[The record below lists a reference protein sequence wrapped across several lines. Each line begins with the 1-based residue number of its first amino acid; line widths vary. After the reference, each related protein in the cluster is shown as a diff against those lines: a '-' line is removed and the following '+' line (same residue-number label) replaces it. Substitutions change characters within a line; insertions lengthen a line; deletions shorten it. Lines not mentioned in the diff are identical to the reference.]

1 MSSQAFNGND
11 SSTNPQ
17 DELGVIEENTEFI
30 EHENSHQDVPL
41 SSEQVTETV
50 NIIIQ
55 QLFTLGYC
63 GAAVPSRI
71 IRDDPTSL
79 YTEWIIPMSI
89 IDLALETLAEYIDS
103 ITYEYNIDHI
113 NNHITDEY
121 ITDFITEILDIR
133 DTYTSNLSPGEWD
146 ANNHPSLYA
155 VFFPKI
161 TDSRDIIESQIIRM
175 PVEYQNYF
183 SPFMDRLN
191 ECINNISEI
200 INRNE

>member
-1 MSSQAFNGND
+1 MNIHAFNGND
-11 SSTNPQ
+11 SSTNPE

-30 EHENSHQDVPL
+30 EHETPHHDDPL
-41 SSEQVTETV
+41 SREQVTETV
-50 NIIIQ
+50 NNILQ

-71 IRDDPTSL
+71 IRDGPTSFN
-79 YTEWIIPMSI
+79 TEWIIPMDI
-89 IDLALETLAEYIDS
+89 ISLALETLSEYIDN
-103 ITYEYNIDHI
+103 ITYEYNIDYI
-113 NNHITDEY
+113 NNNITEEY
-121 ITDFITEILDIR
+121 ITNFITEILDIR
-133 DTYTSNLSPGEWD
+133 DSYTSNLSPGEWD

-161 TDSRDIIESQIIRM
+161 IDSRDIIESQIIRM

-200 INRNE
+200 INKNE